1 MLNLSRTPG
10 SRPFKKKGTQM
21 EDNSKEINDIVSRTA
36 NVIGCGKKFGGWTD
50 NSTNEAFLRNVTKR
64 KAFKGD
70 PGEPESVGKGLVT
83 ASDLDATL
91 GRQKRDR
98 NFGKSGKHG
107 VLIMPANTKPKK
119 DEKKGSLVGRIIRGM
134 LSAGEPTKK
143 GDVLLKLGPDSSR
156 PENERQYTKTRKVES
171 VVHENV
177 SNLSHGAKG
186 LLSAAINATHSGGG
200 PEADHGNV
208 HFFKKPAHSAAMKF
222 LATKEMHPDHK
233 GSHEELKKYFPE
245 SVDEAVWGGVAGSMV
260 GRGVAGRIVTQHG
273 GFQGGSRALAR
284 AAGDQAGW
292 WIGDKL
298 SGNREKKRQKE
309 QARLQAQQ
317 Q

>member
-1 MLNLSRTPG
+1 
-10 SRPFKKKGTQM
+10 M

-50 NSTNEAFLRNVTKR
+50 NSTNESFLKIPA
-64 KAFKGD
+64 K
-70 PGEPESVGKGLVT
+70 
-83 ASDLDATL
+83 
-91 GRQKRDR
+91 
-98 NFGKSGKHG
+98 
-107 VLIMPANTKPKK
+107 ANTKPK
-119 DEKKGSLVGRIIRGM
+119 EKGSMVGRIIKGM
-134 LSAGEPTKK
+134 LSAGKPTKK
-143 GDVLLKLGPDSSR
+143 GDELVKIGPDSSR
-156 PENERQYTKTRKVES
+156 PEKERQYTKTRKVES

-186 LLSAAINATHSGGG
+186 LLSAAINATNRGGG

-245 SVDEAVWGGVAGSMV
+245 SVDEAVLGGVIGSMV
-260 GRGVAGRIVTQHG
+260 GRGIAGRVVTQHG
-273 GFQGGSRALAR
+273 GFQSGSRALAR

-298 SGNREKKRQKE
+298 SGNRQKKK
-309 QARLQAQQ
+309 QAQQ
-317 Q
+317 QAQQQ

>member
-50 NSTNEAFLRNVTKR
+50 NSTNESFLRKVTIKIPA
-64 KAFKGD
+64 K
-70 PGEPESVGKGLVT
+70 
-83 ASDLDATL
+83 
-91 GRQKRDR
+91 
-98 NFGKSGKHG
+98 
-107 VLIMPANTKPKK
+107 ANTKPKDK
-119 DEKKGSLVGRIIRGM
+119 EKGSLVGRIIRGM

-143 GDVLLKLGPDSSR
+143 GDELVKIGPDSSR
-156 PENERQYTKTRKVES
+156 PEKERQYTKTTKVES

-177 SNLSHGAKG
+177 SNLSHGAKE

-208 HFFKKPAHSAAMKF
+208 HFFKRPAHNAAMEF
-222 LATKEMHPDHK
+222 LAKKEMHPDHK
-233 GSHEELKKYFPE
+233 GSHEELKKYFP
-245 SVDEAVWGGVAGSMV
+245 VDKPVNEGAYGGIIGSMV
-260 GRGVAGRIVTQHG
+260 GRGIAGRIVTHRA

-298 SGNREKKRQKE
+298 TGNREKKRQKE
-309 QARLQAQQ
+309 QARLQANQQ
-317 Q
+317 